1 MDYNKLRQKYI
12 PNAPQT
18 PADPVELPHA
28 DPIPVIEP
36 PVAPEPE
43 YAEPEITPPVR
54 RPPAPLVPAK
64 PRTPVRQDEN
74 DNEGIFGDDGGAGT
88 WDPPKDKPR
97 RQRRQWNFSLGNLAA
112 LPWVDIIM
120 ILLTVAGVVWVIV
133 NFDAITVIIAAAIG
147 KLVQSLISILLVVA
161 LIVGIVL
168 LFSRGRWRRYL

>member
-1 MDYNKLRQKYI
+1 MY
-12 PNAPQT
+12 
-18 PADPVELPHA
+18 
-28 DPIPVIEP
+28 EP

-64 PRTPVRQDEN
+64 PRTPVRQDE
-74 DNEGIFGDDGGAGT
+74 DHNEGIFGDDGGAGT
-88 WDPPKDKPR
+88 WDPPQDKPR
-97 RQRRQWNFSLGNLAA
+97 WQWNFSLGNLAA

-147 KLVQSLISILLVVA
+147 KLVQSLISILLIVA